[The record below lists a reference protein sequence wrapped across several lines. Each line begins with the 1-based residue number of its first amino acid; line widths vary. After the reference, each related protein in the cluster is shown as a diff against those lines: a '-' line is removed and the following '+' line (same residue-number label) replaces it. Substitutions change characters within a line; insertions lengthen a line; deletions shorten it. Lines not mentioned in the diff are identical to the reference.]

1 MNECLERA
9 VQPML
14 YEQNDGSS
22 IVGYKPISMTRFT
35 QVVDNDVCC
44 AQGCEGEDFAS
55 LLGGCADID
64 RETNPPMYEIVRNSA
79 GMEVCSSRA
88 FFDVTYYLS
97 TGATACLLSS
107 EVTYSTEFNDPNIV
121 LQNCCDITVN

>member
-1 MNECLERA
+1 MNECLERD
-9 VQPML
+9 VQPMR

-22 IVGYKPISMTRFT
+22 IVGYEPISLTRFT

-44 AQGCEGEDFAS
+44 AKGCEGEDFAS
-55 LLGGCADID
+55 LLGGCADIE
-64 RETNPPMYEIVRNSA
+64 RETLPVMYEISPGQA
-79 GMEVCSSRA
+79 VCSSRG